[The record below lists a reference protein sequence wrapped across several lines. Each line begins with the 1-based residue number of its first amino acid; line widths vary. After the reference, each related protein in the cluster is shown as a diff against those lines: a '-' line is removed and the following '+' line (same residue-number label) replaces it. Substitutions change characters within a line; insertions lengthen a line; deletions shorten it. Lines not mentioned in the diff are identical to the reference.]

1 MKITKKVEDRIKTS
15 AAKFKKVL
23 EAAKNRDLN
32 ESDTVAIIT
41 DMLAE
46 VFGYEK
52 YSEITSEL
60 MIRGTFCDLA
70 IRLNDSFEKGFLIE
84 CKRIGIEL
92 KEEHMRQA
100 VNYGVNKGIQWVV
113 LTNGIEWRLY
123 RLKFEKPVTWDLVG
137 RFNWETLDVKCEQE
151 LEKVFCLCKEGVEK
165 GARDELFEK
174 VQCVNRYV
182 IGQLILQEPVVSV
195 LRKELRKMA
204 DGIFVE
210 PEEVEKILRVGVL
223 RGDVM
228 AEDEPEVQNAV
239 HRVSKFYRQAAKKCE
254 KKPVEKK
261 DAQPPAAVSEEK
273 PSLTEQLLKEAEA
286 QEQPPA
292 SPQNTSNEAE

>member
-1 MKITKKVEDRIKTS
+1 
-15 AAKFKKVL
+15 
-23 EAAKNRDLN
+23 
-32 ESDTVAIIT
+32 
-41 DMLAE
+41 
-46 VFGYEK
+46 
-52 YSEITSEL
+52 
-60 MIRGTFCDLA
+60 
-70 IRLNDSFEKGFLIE
+70 
-84 CKRIGIEL
+84 
-92 KEEHMRQA
+92 MRQA

-137 RFNWETLDVKCEQE
+137 RFNWGTLDVKCEQE

-165 GARDELFEK
+165 GARDDLFEK

-273 PSLTEQLLKEAEA
+273 PSLTEQLLQEAEA
-286 QEQPPA
+286 KEQPTA

>member
-1 MKITKKVEDRIKTS
+1 MKITKKVEDRIKIGVT
-15 AAKFKKVL
+15 KFKKVL
-23 EAAKNRDLN
+23 EAARNRDLN

-70 IRLNDSFEKGFLIE
+70 IRINDSFEKGFLIE
-84 CKRIGIEL
+84 CKRVGCEL

-113 LTNGIEWRLY
+113 LTNGVEWRLY
-123 RLKFEKPVTWDLVG
+123 RLKFEKPVTWDLVA
-137 RFNWETLDVKCEQE
+137 RFSWETIDVRCEQE
-151 LEKVFCLCKEGVEK
+151 MEKVFCLCKEGVEK
-165 GARDELFEK
+165 NARDELFEK
-174 VQCVNRYV
+174 VQCVNRFV
-182 IGQLILQEPVVSV
+182 IGQLILQEPVVSI

-204 DGIFVE
+204 DGILVE
-210 PEEVEKILRVGVL
+210 PDEVEKILRTGVL
-223 RGDVM
+223 RGDLM
-228 AEDEPEVQNAV
+228 SEDESEVQSALR
-239 HRVSKFYRQAAKKCE
+239 RVSKFYRQAAKKYE
-254 KKPVEKK
+254 KKPAEKK
-261 DAQPPAAVSEEK
+261 DEPPSVAVPEQQ

-286 QEQPPA
+286 KDQPSANQQNA
-292 SPQNTSNEAE
+292 SSEDE

>member
-15 AAKFKKVL
+15 AVKFKKVL

-137 RFNWETLDVKCEQE
+137 RFNWGTLDVKCEQE

-165 GARDELFEK
+165 GARDDLFEK

-204 DGIFVE
+204 DGILVE

-228 AEDEPEVQNAV
+228 AEDEPEAGTCLTVNA
-239 HRVSKFYRQAAKKCE
+239 QEKKCE
-254 KKPVEKK
+254 KKPADKK
-261 DAQPPAAVSEEK
+261 DEQPAPVPEQK
-273 PSLTEQLLKEAEA
+273 LSLTEQLLQEAEA
-286 QEQPPA
+286 KEQPVA
-292 SPQNTSNEAE
+292 FPQNTSNEAE